1 MEAEFLNKF
10 KEAIREVVEEVV
22 RKYMSTQDLW
32 VTNNLVKAAAKEAV
46 KEYALAQ
53 NPSKDEITQ
62 RQAFEEFGEGWV
74 LNQVSN
80 GLIKPF
86 RKGVYKNSPKMYSRS
101 SLLELKYGANPLLR
115 AVTN

>member
-1 MEAEFLNKF
+1 MEDEFLNKL
-10 KEAIREVVEEVV
+10 KETIREVVEEVV
-22 RKYMSTQDLW
+22 RKYMSTKDLW
-32 VTNNLVKAAAKEAV
+32 VLNNLVKAAAKETA
-46 KEYALAQ
+46 KECALAQ

-86 RKGVYKNSPKMYSRS
+86 RKVVYKNSPKMYSRS